1 MLCCSMHWY
10 IFFLSFIEGYYWV
23 DGNDEAA
30 MFYILAFLNMFLF
43 SFVN

>member
-1 MLCCSMHWY
+1 MYVVLQY
-10 IFFLSFIEGYYWV
+10 AIFSLSFIEGYYLV

-30 MFYILAFLNMFLF
+30 MFYILAFLNMFMF